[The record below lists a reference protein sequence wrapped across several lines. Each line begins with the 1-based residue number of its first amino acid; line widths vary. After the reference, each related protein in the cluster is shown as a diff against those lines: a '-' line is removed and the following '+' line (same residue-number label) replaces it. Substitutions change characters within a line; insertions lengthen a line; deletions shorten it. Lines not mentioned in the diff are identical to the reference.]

1 MLHAQALSC
10 QRGGH
15 NLFHGISFKLQAGQ
29 WLHIS
34 GDNGSGKTSLLRQ
47 LTGLS
52 PPDSGQ
58 IVWRDHPIVQNAT
71 HYHAE
76 LLYLGHHNGAK
87 DELTALENLIFTG
100 RLSGQPISRQQ
111 TEVALQ
117 TLGLGQRMHL
127 PYRLLSTGQ
136 KRRVMLARL
145 WTQEAML
152 WVLDEPFTALDSYA
166 IDLLAQHL
174 ENHLRLG
181 GMAVITS
188 HQAVPLPAGQEI
200 RL

>member
-10 QRGGH
+10 QRGGQY
-15 NLFHGISFKLQAGQ
+15 LFQGISFELQAGQ
-29 WLHIS
+29 WLRIS

-58 IVWRDHPIVQNAT
+58 ILWRDQPIVQHAT
-71 HYHAE
+71 RYHAE

-87 DELTALENLIFTG
+87 DELTAIENLNFTN
-100 RLSGQPISRQQ
+100 RLSSQPISRQQ
-111 TEVALQ
+111 TEAALQ
-117 TLGLGQRMHL
+117 MLGLGQRMHL

-145 WTQEAML
+145 WTQAALL
-152 WVLDEPFTALDSYA
+152 WVLDEPFTALDPPA
-166 IDLLAQHL
+166 IDLLAQRLH
-174 ENHLRLG
+174 NHLKLG

-188 HQAVPLPAGQEI
+188 HQAVPLPAGQEV